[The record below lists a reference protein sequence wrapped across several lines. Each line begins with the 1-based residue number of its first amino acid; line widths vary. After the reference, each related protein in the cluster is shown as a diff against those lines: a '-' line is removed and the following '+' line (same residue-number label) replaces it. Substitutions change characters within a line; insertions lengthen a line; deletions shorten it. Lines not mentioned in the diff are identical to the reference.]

1 MKKYLFLGLFFV
13 LLLSVSAQNITG
25 TWNGTLKTHG
35 IELRL
40 VFHIDKSDGV
50 YTGTLDSPDQGTK
63 GIPVSSVT
71 FENDSIKLDIKTIY
85 GKYSGKVISEN
96 KITGNFSQMGVT
108 IPLDLIKGIVEEK
121 KLARPQEPKPPFPY
135 YSEEVKFLNKKDGNT
150 LAGTLTL
157 PSKQGKFPVV
167 ILISGSGP
175 QNRDEELMGHKPFL
189 VIADYL
195 TRNGIGVLRYDDRGT
210 AQSTGDFKTAT
221 TFDFSKDA
229 EAAINFLLTR
239 DEVDKKKIGLM
250 GHSEGGIIAPMVAAR
265 NKNVGFIVL
274 LAGTG
279 VRGDKLLLMQS
290 EAISRASGVSE
301 ERLKE
306 VNLQNKEAYRIVMQE
321 KDASKLKI
329 ELEEYLTKCY
339 KEQSGSSQKMSSELQ
354 EQLIKAYS
362 QQFTSPWMRYFI
374 QYDPVPALKKVK
386 CPVLALNGSADTQ
399 VPAKENL
406 SAIKKALETGGNKRF
421 KTVELPGLNH
431 LFQECKTGSPAE
443 YTQIEQTFSPK
454 VLDEILKWIKSIT
467 CK

>member
-1 MKKYLFLGLFFV
+1 MKKSIFLGLFFV

-50 YTGTLDSPDQGTK
+50 YTGTLDSPDQGAK
-63 GIPVSSVT
+63 GIPVSSIT

-135 YSEEVKFLNKKDGNT
+135 YSEEVKFLNKTDGNT

-290 EAISRASGVSE
+290 EAIGRASGMSQAALDEAKKINSAAYELVLETDDAEKLKTDLTRYFEKTMTAKPEIKALSE
-301 ERLKE
+301 E
-306 VNLQNKEAYRIVMQE
+306 
-321 KDASKLKI
+321 
-329 ELEEYLTKCY
+329 
-339 KEQSGSSQKMSSELQ
+339 QKTAQITAMTE
-354 EQLIKAYS
+354 
-362 QQFTSPWMRYFI
+362 QFTSPWMQYFI
-374 QYDPVPALKKVK
+374 LYNPVPALEKIKI
-386 CPVLALNGSADTQ
+386 PILALNGSKDLQ

-406 SAIKKALETGGNKRF
+406 SAIKTALQKAGNKRF
-421 KTVELPGLNH
+421 KTVELPDLNH

-443 YTQIEQTFSPK
+443 YAQIEQTFSPK
-454 VLDEILKWIKSIT
+454 VLDEILKWIKSFT